1 MFKRMKVITLLVT
14 VLIVLG
20 LMQLLSATVFINA
33 LNNDKNN
40 FTVSQLSSQNV
51 AEFTDAWIGLNQA
64 RVTLNRG
71 MLRIQGSMA
80 NQINGGQL
88 QELVA
93 TANSLLAEAQNH
105 FEKYQALPDTPGLR
119 PHLSDELEAQ
129 YHNYASTLAKMNT
142 FLAQGNLEQM
152 FKQNAEQKQ
161 VAMQKVYREWRD
173 EQAELS
179 SQGVRDNQADYQRIL
194 WILSVVMLGV
204 IGVIVVSWVAMRRV
218 LLMPLRE
225 VMDHI
230 RAIAAGDL
238 TRPIEAEGK
247 NEMALLANSV
257 KEMQTALANTVSVV
271 RDGADTIYTGAGEI
285 SAGSNDLSSRTE
297 QQAASLEET
306 AASMEQLTATVKQ
319 NADNA
324 RQASRLALDAS
335 TTAKKGGNVVEG
347 VVRTMDEI
355 ATSSSKI
362 AQITS
367 VIDGIAFQ
375 TNILA
380 LNAAVEAA
388 RAGEQGRGFA
398 VVAGEVRTLAQR
410 SAQAAKE
417 IKALIDDSG
426 ERVNAG
432 SDLVNEA
439 GKTMAEIVSAVTR
452 VTDIMGEIASASDEQ
467 SRGIDQVGQAVAEMD
482 RVTQQNAS
490 LVEESA
496 AAAAA
501 LEEQASRLNEAVAVF
516 KISRRAPALAKAA
529 HVKTPQLKTK
539 QVMPVSDANWETF

>member
-1 MFKRMKVITLLVT
+1 MFKRIKVITLLIS
-14 VLIVLG
+14 VLLVLG
-20 LMQLLSATVFINA
+20 IMQVISAGIFINA
-33 LNNDKNN
+33 LNNDKDN
-40 FTVSQLSSQNV
+40 FTVSQLSSKNV
-51 AEFTDAWIGLNQA
+51 AEFTDAWISLNQA

-71 MLRIQGSMA
+71 MLRLQSSMA
-80 NQINGGQL
+80 SQINGGQL
-88 QELVA
+88 NELVN
-93 TANSLLAEAQNH
+93 TAKNLLADAQVH
-105 FEKYQALPDTPGLR
+105 YDKYYALPETPGLDEKLADR
-119 PHLSDELEAQ
+119 LEEQYRTYSATLTQMNVLLS
-129 YHNYASTLAKMNT
+129 
-142 FLAQGNLEQM
+142 QGNLEDM

-161 VAMQKVYREWRD
+161 TAMQAVYREWR
-173 EQAELS
+173 EAQATLTDKGI
-179 SQGVRDNQADYQRIL
+179 QDNESDYKRIL
-194 WILSVVMLGV
+194 WILSAVMLL
-204 IGVIVVSWVAMRRV
+204 VIVVIISSWIAMRRV
-218 LLMPLRE
+218 LLPLEE
-225 VMDHI
+225 VINHI

-238 TRPIEAEGK
+238 TQPIQADGK
-247 NEMALLANSV
+247 NEMAILARNV
-257 KEMQTALANTVSVV
+257 QEMQTSLANTVGVV
-271 RDGADTIYTGAGEI
+271 REGADTIYTGAGEI

-335 TTAKKGGNVVEG
+335 STAKKGGNVVEG

-362 AQITS
+362 AQITN

-432 SDLVNEA
+432 SQLVNEA
-439 GKTMAEIVSAVTR
+439 GATMAEIVNAVTR

-501 LEEQASRLNEAVAVF
+501 LEDQAARLNDAVAVF
-516 KISRRAPALAKAA
+516 KITRNQAVKAA
-529 HVKTPQLKTK
+529 PVKTYVPKAQPAAS
-539 QVMPVSDANWETF
+539 VPEANWETF

>member
-1 MFKRMKVITLLVT
+1 MFKRIKVITLLIS
-14 VLIVLG
+14 VLLVLG
-20 LMQLLSATVFINA
+20 IMQVISAGIFINA
-33 LNNDKNN
+33 LNNDKDN
-40 FTVSQLSSQNV
+40 FTVSQLSSKNV
-51 AEFTDAWIGLNQA
+51 AEFTDAWISLNQA

-71 MLRIQGSMA
+71 MLRLQSSMA
-80 NQINGGQL
+80 SQINGGQL
-88 QELVA
+88 NELVT
-93 TANSLLAEAQNH
+93 TAKNLLTEAQVH
-105 FEKYQALPDTPGLR
+105 YDKYYALPNTPGLDENLTNQLEEQYR
-119 PHLSDELEAQ
+119 IYSATLTQMNVLLS
-129 YHNYASTLAKMNT
+129 
-142 FLAQGNLEQM
+142 QGNLEDM

-161 VAMQKVYREWRD
+161 NAMQTVYREWR
-173 EQAELS
+173 EAQAMLTDKGI
-179 SQGVRDNQADYQRIL
+179 QDNESDYKRIL
-194 WILSVVMLGV
+194 WILSAVMLL
-204 IGVIVVSWVAMRRV
+204 VIVVIISSWIAMRRV
-218 LLMPLRE
+218 LLLPLEE
-225 VMDHI
+225 VINHI
-230 RAIAAGDL
+230 RSIAAGDL
-238 TRPIEAEGK
+238 TQPIQADGN
-247 NEMALLANSV
+247 NEMAILARNV
-257 KEMQTALANTVSVV
+257 QEMQTSLANTVGVV
-271 RDGADTIYTGAGEI
+271 REGADTIYTGAGEI

-335 TTAKKGGNVVEG
+335 STAKKGGNVVEG
-347 VVRTMDEI
+347 VVRTMEEI

-362 AQITS
+362 AQITN

-432 SDLVNEA
+432 SLLVNEA
-439 GKTMAEIVSAVTR
+439 GETMAEIVNAVTR

-501 LEEQASRLNEAVAVF
+501 LEDQAARLNEAVAVF
-516 KISRRAPALAKAA
+516 KITRNQAVKAA
-529 HVKTPQLKTK
+529 PVKTYVPKAQ
-539 QVMPVSDANWETF
+539 PVAAASEGNWETF